1 MIKNRIA
8 HLEEMHHALDKQ
20 IDQMERTGTFSDK
33 QIADLKKKRLHF
45 KDEIA
50 KLQQQLQDKAND

>member
-20 IDQMERTGTFSDK
+20 VDQMERTGNFSDK

-50 KLQQQLQDKAND
+50 KLTAQLHEESK